1 VNSDEISF
9 LDMCIIYVII
19 NMGVVKER
27 LGVRW
32 DQYCIT
38 SMFSSA

>member
-1 VNSDEISF
+1 
-9 LDMCIIYVII
+9 
-19 NMGVVKER
+19 MGVVKER